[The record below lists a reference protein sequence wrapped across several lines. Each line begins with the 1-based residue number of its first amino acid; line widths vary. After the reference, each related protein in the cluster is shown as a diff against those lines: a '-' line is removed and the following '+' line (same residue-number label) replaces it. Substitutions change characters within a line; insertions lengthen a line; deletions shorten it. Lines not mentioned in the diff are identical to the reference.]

1 MPHDDT
7 IGATRLAQPLVKST
21 GLGYYQATMTE
32 SAAPCIDPAL
42 FGTMVDLSPDL
53 FFFKDADLIYRYV
66 NKAFCALFD
75 VAPQAVLDH
84 TDFDIFSA
92 PNAKRHRLADQTV
105 LATSRSQTFEYEV
118 ERKDRSVWLQV
129 LKTPVLDGRGQVA
142 GVFCVARNITS
153 AKAGAA
159 NQRDALAMLEQDA
172 ADRAEEL
179 RRANQKLRHE
189 VDERR
194 KAEEALQ
201 DSHRSLNAI
210 FENSPIGISFVADR
224 VVRRAN
230 PHFHQLFALPQGT
243 AIGLSTSAMY
253 PSQESFED
261 FGRRYYPVLGRGGRV
276 DAITR
281 MRRHDGTDFM
291 CRMIGQVIDAD
302 RPQAGSIWLLEDVTD
317 RLLAQEATLAAER
330 LKREFMDN
338 MSHEIRT
345 PLNGILGMT
354 ELLKSTELDAQQQ
367 EYLETLVEAGR
378 NLETLLESVLEFA
391 RLDSGDVETHLEMF
405 SVSNLIQGSVAF
417 FGTAALQKG
426 LSLVC
431 NVAETV
437 PDLLLGDGGGLRQI
451 LAALLSN
458 AVKFT
463 QAGAIEVSAT
473 VAPGSPPESSAPGG
487 PEAVV
492 LTLTVR
498 DTGIGLSPGELETI
512 FKPFRQADGSKTRR
526 FGGVGL
532 GLAIAGKLAKAMG
545 GSLTVESLPGQG
557 SVFRYSAPF
566 KLPPADDDTA

>member
-1 MPHDDT
+1 
-7 IGATRLAQPLVKST
+7 
-21 GLGYYQATMTE
+21 MTE